1 MKRRLVMILTAVM
14 ITSLTAC
21 GSPSGDTNMNDKESK
36 VEDTV
41 VATEQVEE
49 PESEVVESE
58 TIETEVVTEDTETTE
73 TEQESETEEE
83 KKVEES
89 DEKDSDKKD
98 LDKKD
103 SDKKDT
109 DKKDTDKK
117 DTDKKDSDSK
127 NSGESSK
134 KPNKTKKPSKKPNK
148 TEKPSKKPEKNE
160 KPEDTEKETNE
171 EQKKET
177 VANTLM
183 SEFKSIAKSKNAES
197 IANQLIANKIIP
209 FMPAVM
215 PVEEGWLNGFGDAEI
230 TGFKEGAMF
239 GPMIGTIPFI
249 GYVFELK
256 DETDVNQFISTLK
269 SNADLRWNI
278 CTEADEM
285 VVCSVDKK
293 VFFVMCPKY
302 FEE

>member
-1 MKRRLVMILTAVM
+1 MKRRLVMMLTAVM

-134 KPNKTKKPSKKPNK
+134 KPNKTKKPAKKPNK

-160 KPEDTEKETNE
+160 KPDDTETNE

-183 SEFKSIAKSKNAES
+183 SDFKSIAKSQNAES

-215 PVEEGWLNGFGDAEI
+215 PVEEGLLNGFGDAEI

>member
-21 GSPSGDTNMNDKESK
+21 GSPSGDTNVNDKESK

-41 VATEQVEE
+41 AATEQAEE
-49 PESEVVESE
+49 PESEVAESE

-98 LDKKD
+98 SDKKD
-103 SDKKDT
+103 S

-134 KPNKTKKPSKKPNK
+134 KPNKTKKPAKKPNK
-148 TEKPSKKPEKNE
+148 TEKPSKKPQKDE

-183 SEFKSIAKSKNAES
+183 SDFKSIAKSQNAES

-256 DETDVNQFISTLK
+256 DETDVNQFISILK
-269 SNADLRWNI
+269 SNADLRWNV

-285 VVCSVDKK
+285 AVCSVDKK